1 MSCRRGGKS
10 RLQPMAGALRSIRLT
25 PEQDMLIDTH
35 VHFDEFL
42 AGGEEEA
49 VLERAVLAGVERMVA
64 VGGSRES
71 NCMAVDMAR
80 AHPDRIRAAIGY
92 ARDQAQSDCPAG
104 DLEKLLGES
113 AAAAIGETGL
123 DFERDPTPRHAQIAL
138 FDSMLDLALRRRLP
152 VVVHCRNAED
162 AVAERLRRHSAAWP
176 GRSDRIGVLHCFT
189 GSTNF
194 ALEMTALGFH
204 VSFSG
209 ILTFRNAKA
218 LRASAA
224 AVPENRLLIETDSPF
239 LSPEPFRGERN
250 EPARLG
256 RVAETLAVIRGMTP
270 GQIETVTARNAINL
284 FWG

>member
-1 MSCRRGGKS
+1 
-10 RLQPMAGALRSIRLT
+10 
-25 PEQDMLIDTH
+25 MLIDTH

-123 DFERDPTPRHAQIAL
+123 
-138 FDSMLDLALRRRLP
+138 
-152 VVVHCRNAED
+152 V
-162 AVAERLRRHSAAWP
+162 
-176 GRSDRIGVLHCFT
+176 G
-189 GSTNF
+189 
-194 ALEMTALGFH
+194 
-204 VSFSG
+204 
-209 ILTFRNAKA
+209 
-218 LRASAA
+218 
-224 AVPENRLLIETDSPF
+224 
-239 LSPEPFRGERN
+239 
-250 EPARLG
+250 
-256 RVAETLAVIRGMTP
+256 
-270 GQIETVTARNAINL
+270 AINAAPCAIRCSIQC
-284 FWG
+284 WTAARDCRYWCIAASRGCRG

>member
-1 MSCRRGGKS
+1 
-10 RLQPMAGALRSIRLT
+10 
-25 PEQDMLIDTH
+25 
-35 VHFDEFL
+35 
-42 AGGEEEA
+42 
-49 VLERAVLAGVERMVA
+49 
-64 VGGSRES
+64 
-71 NCMAVDMAR
+71 
-80 AHPDRIRAAIGY
+80 
-92 ARDQAQSDCPAG
+92 
-104 DLEKLLGES
+104 
-113 AAAAIGETGL
+113 
-123 DFERDPTPRHAQIAL
+123 
-138 FDSMLDLALRRRLP
+138 MLDLALRRRLP